1 MAKLRDQS
9 IRAHHLKVIDQVNDA
24 LKSSSLNGHSY
35 LVRWSPD
42 HAIKANRPQISRLL
56 LLNINFLFH
65 FLEDDLRRH
74 AAQKLWQVLG
84 PSDWGRLYSEALEP
98 VSLLSDCSSNLPK
111 LITLIGFLRTAGCF
125 RESLEFAED
134 VATSL
139 PFESVDEMEWVL
151 IFQTTYAKILADT
164 GQFDRAEGLL
174 ELVSESRRSHLGQ
187 MHNTTIDSYANLSD
201 VKVSLGKYRD
211 ALSLRSECLNLS
223 KKSFG
228 ESDPRT
234 LSALNALGML
244 QHDLGLREES
254 LTTYRQVIRKRS
266 ISLGDEHPSV
276 WESKQNLAVLLTE
289 LGQFEEAASLF
300 EDALNHSRLVRGD
313 NDPVTIAVM
322 NNLAV
327 LFIETA
333 EYSRSSPLLISVADW
348 QKKHR
353 SPLHLDTLL
362 TENNLARSLEGEGK
376 LIEAEATYRQVVRQL
391 TSEYGLDHPKTP
403 DVIINLA
410 GFLEDA
416 GQLDDSIDYYQLAVD
431 SYAKNFGD
439 YDHRT
444 LNAQQMLGVCL
455 RESGKLSMA
464 IDVLSRAQ
472 KHCEEGSNRLA
483 AVSNAL
489 GLTFQYANNFR
500 SAGREFLNGLS
511 IREELVHQGKIPVD
525 QICQILRRIKH
536 LLEIYPD
543 KPLEDLL
550 SKKLMEWSICKVA
563 D

>member
-1 MAKLRDQS
+1 MAKLRAQS
-9 IRAHHLKVIDQVNDA
+9 IQAHHLKVIDQINDA
-24 LKSSSLNGHSY
+24 SKSSFLNCHNY
-35 LVRWSPD
+35 LLRWSPD
-42 HAIKANRPQISRLL
+42 HAIGANRPQAGRLL
-56 LLNINFLFH
+56 LLNINFLFL
-65 FLEDDLRRH
+65 FLDGDLRRH
-74 AAQKLWQVLG
+74 VAQRLWQVLG
-84 PSDWGRLYSEALEP
+84 PSDWGRLYSGALEP
-98 VSLLSDCSSNLPK
+98 RSLLSDGSSNLPK
-111 LITLIGFLRTAGCF
+111 LITLIDFLRTAGWF
-125 RESLEFAED
+125 SESLECAED
-134 VATSL
+134 VSSSL
-139 PFESVDEMEWVL
+139 PFESEDQSEWVL
-151 IFQTTYAKILADT
+151 IFQTSYAKILADT
-164 GQFDRAEGLL
+164 GQFDRAEGIL
-174 ELVSESRRSHLGQ
+174 EVVLESRQTHLGQ
-187 MHNTTIDSYANLSD
+187 MHEATIDSYANLSD
-201 VKVSLGKYRD
+201 VKVSLGKYQD
-211 ALSLRSECLNLS
+211 ALKLRSECINLS
-223 KKSFG
+223 EKSFG

-234 LSALNALGML
+234 FSALNALGML

-254 LTTYRQVIRKRS
+254 LTTYQQVIRKRIS
-266 ISLGDEHPSV
+266 SLGDEHPSV

-300 EDALNHSRLVRGD
+300 EDAMNHSRLVRGD

-327 LFIETA
+327 LLIETS
-333 EYSRSSPLLISVADW
+333 EYSRSSPLLVSVADW

-376 LIEAEATYRQVVRQL
+376 LEEAEATYRQVVRLL
-391 TSEYGLDHPKTP
+391 TSQYGLDHPKTP

-410 GFLEDA
+410 AFLEDA
-416 GQLDDSIDYYQLAVD
+416 GQLDDSIYYYQLAVD

-455 RESGKLSMA
+455 RESGNLSLA
-464 IDVLSRAQ
+464 IDVLSLAQ
-472 KHCEEGSNRLA
+472 KHCEDGSNRLA

-500 SAGREFLNGLS
+500 SAGREFLKSLS
-511 IREELVHQGKIPVD
+511 IREELAHQGKIPVD
-525 QICQILRRIKH
+525 QICHILQRIKH
-536 LLEIYPD
+536 LLEIQPD

-550 SKKLMEWSICKVA
+550 GKKLIKWSVCKFA

>member
-1 MAKLRDQS
+1 M
-9 IRAHHLKVIDQVNDA
+9 
-24 LKSSSLNGHSY
+24 
-35 LVRWSPD
+35 
-42 HAIKANRPQISRLL
+42 
-56 LLNINFLFH
+56 
-65 FLEDDLRRH
+65 
-74 AAQKLWQVLG
+74 
-84 PSDWGRLYSEALEP
+84 
-98 VSLLSDCSSNLPK
+98 
-111 LITLIGFLRTAGCF
+111 
-125 RESLEFAED
+125 
-134 VATSL
+134 
-139 PFESVDEMEWVL
+139 
-151 IFQTTYAKILADT
+151 
-164 GQFDRAEGLL
+164 
-174 ELVSESRRSHLGQ
+174 
-187 MHNTTIDSYANLSD
+187 
-201 VKVSLGKYRD
+201 
-211 ALSLRSECLNLS
+211 
-223 KKSFG
+223 
-228 ESDPRT
+228 
-234 LSALNALGML
+234 
-244 QHDLGLREES
+244 
-254 LTTYRQVIRKRS
+254 TTYRQVIRKRS